1 MTKAIAVQCKA
12 ISKQTGK
19 QCKRKSHPRLRSL
32 SLPRRKRPPGQSESR
47 HPRQGDELGL
57 GDSMSIL
64 AKCCYGESPSP
75 PLELSDTPPSSSNWS
90 TMRAW
95 PQQWSARS
103 RYRRSTAATRPAS
116 TSEVSLSSK
125 HRNVIAARTSPPKPL
140 LLVLPNAP
148 YGWPNGKSQLMV
160 EMVQAALREVDLSP
174 EQASAFKAALARQ
187 ARELSAPS

>member
-1 MTKAIAVQCKA
+1 VKAA
-12 ISKQTGK
+12 I
-19 QCKRKSHPRLRSL
+19 RA
-32 SLPRRKRPPGQSESR
+32 EVMNW
-47 HPRQGDELGL
+47 GL
-57 GDSMSIL
+57 GDSIVDP
-64 AKCCYGESPSP
+64 GEVLLRLSPSP

-103 RYRRSTAATRPAS
+103 RYRPSTAATRPAS

-174 EQASAFKAALARQ
+174 EQASAFMAALARQ
-187 ARELSAPS
+187 ARELTASPEV